1 MAEEMRKYE
10 LLYIHPGTLDDEG
23 VKKVDDRLA
32 EIAERFGA
40 RVFYRDDWGVKTL
53 AYRVK
58 KHLEGRYILMR
69 FAATIEC
76 LQEFERHLKIMD
88 EVIKFITVRLPDDYD
103 ESKDQPAEA
112 DEVAAEPVV
121 TDDVEA
127 EVEEETP
134 VVAEVAETKTET
146 ETEIGA
152 ETE

>member
-10 LLYIHPGTLDDEG
+10 LLYIHPGTLDEEG

-32 EIAERFGA
+32 EIGERFGA
-40 RVFYRDDWGVKTL
+40 RVFYRDDWGVKPL

-58 KHLEGRYILMR
+58 RYLEGRYILMR
-69 FAATIEC
+69 FAVTTEC
-76 LQEFERHLKIMD
+76 LQEFERHLRIMD

-103 ESKDQPAEA
+103 ESKDQPAEP
-112 DEVAAEPVV
+112 DEVAEEPVV
-121 TDDVEA
+121 TDDVKA

-134 VVAEVAETKTET
+134 VVDEVAET
-146 ETEIGA
+146 ETEIKA

>member
-10 LLYIHPGTLDDEG
+10 LLYIHPGPLGEEG

-40 RVFYRDDWGVKTL
+40 RVFYRDDWGVKPL

-58 KHLEGRYILMR
+58 KYLEGRYILMR

-76 LQEFERHLKIMD
+76 MQECERHLKIMD

-103 ESKDQPAEA
+103 ESKDQPAEP
-112 DEVAAEPVV
+112 DEMAEEPVV
-121 TDDVEA
+121 TEEVVDKVEEKTSAEDESTEA
-127 EVEEETP
+127 E
-134 VVAEVAETKTET
+134 
-146 ETEIGA
+146 A

>member
-10 LLYIHPGTLDDEG
+10 LLYIHPGTLDEEG

-40 RVFYRDDWGVKTL
+40 RVFYRDDWGVKSL

-58 KHLEGRYILMR
+58 KYLEGRYILMR
-69 FAATIEC
+69 FAAPIEC
-76 LQEFERHLKIMD
+76 LQEIERHLKIMD

-103 ESKDQPAEA
+103 ETEDQAVA
-112 DEVAAEPVV
+112 QDEVAEEPVV
-121 TDDVEA
+121 TDDENA
-127 EVEEETP
+127 EEEEENP
-134 VVAEVAETKTET
+134 VAVET
-146 ETEIGA
+146 A

>member
-10 LLYIHPGTLDDEG
+10 LLYIHPGTLDEEG

-40 RVFYRDDWGVKTL
+40 RVFYRDDWGVKVL

-58 KHLEGRYILMR
+58 KYLEGRYIIMR

-76 LQEFERHLKIMD
+76 LREFERHLKIMD

-103 ESKDQPAEA
+103 ETQDQPDVQE
-112 DEVAAEPVV
+112 EVAAEPVV
-121 TDDVEA
+121 TDEVESTEEKVQTPVVDDVVEVK
-127 EVEEETP
+127 VEEEA
-134 VVAEVAETKTET
+134 VTE
-146 ETEIGA
+146 
-152 ETE
+152 

>member
-10 LLYIHPGTLDDEG
+10 LLYIHPGDLDEEG

-40 RVFYRDDWGVKTL
+40 RVFYRDDWGVKVL

-58 KHLEGRYILMR
+58 KYLEGRYIIMH
-69 FAATIEC
+69 FACTREC
-76 LQEFERHLKIMD
+76 LREFERHLKIMD

-103 ESKDQPAEA
+103 ESKDQPAVE

-121 TDDVEA
+121 TDAADTDEVKA
-127 EVEEETP
+127 EVETP
-134 VVAEVAETKTET
+134 VVDETVET
-146 ETEIGA
+146 E
-152 ETE
+152 

>member
-10 LLYIHPGTLDDEG
+10 LLYIHPGNLDEEG

-40 RVFYRDDWGVKTL
+40 RVFYRDDWGVKPL

-58 KHLEGRYILMR
+58 KYLEGRYILMR

-103 ESKDQPAEA
+103 ETKDQPAAE
-112 DEVAAEPVV
+112 DEVAEEPVV
-121 TDDVEA
+121 IDDAKAEADVENPA
-127 EVEEETP
+127 
-134 VVAEVAETKTET
+134 VAET
-146 ETEIGA
+146 A